1 MIVWTNGCFDILH
14 RGHIE
19 LFKYAKSLGDKLIV
33 GVDTDEKV
41 RLDKGKKRPINNPK
55 INDADNSF
63 RVIKVALS
71 NLGKLVII
79 NSKSINNPYC
89 ILLLIY

>member
-1 MIVWTNGCFDILH
+1 M
-14 RGHIE
+14 E
-19 LFKYAKSLGDKLIV
+19 LYLFIIGFLLTLKIAKQ
-33 GVDTDEKV
+33 
-41 RLDKGKKRPINNPK
+41 RPINNPK